1 MTEFISEVAITAK
14 TLPIIRNDVNYEMI
28 TDATLLSET
37 GFTLDLNLF
46 AIESE
51 LHGNLTL
58 NTKNMKPNQDVYM
71 GFIFKHVESVDTA
84 IKSEDQDSIA
94 LSDLE
99 VVKFKGFDGL
109 RAKVVY
115 PASDFSKASF
125 TVTDLFL
132 EQETIP
138 DIWSKGV
145 LGDHLASD
153 PLAHDWVIVKED
165 SYMICE
171 RNNCQINVH
180 FIRDFDTFDPRDH

>member
-1 MTEFISEVAITAK
+1 MTQFISEVSVAANA
-14 TLPIIRNDVNYEMI
+14 LPVIRNNVNYEMI
-28 TDATLLSET
+28 TDATLLSDT

-58 NTKNMKPNQDVYM
+58 NTKNMQPNQDVYM
-71 GFIFKHVESVDTA
+71 GFIFKHAELLETA
-84 IKSEDQDSIA
+84 LKTEDEDLSA

-99 VVKFKGFDGL
+99 AVKFKGFDGL
-109 RAKVVY
+109 RAKVSY
-115 PASDFSKASF
+115 SGSDFSKAAF

-132 EQETIP
+132 DQETVP
-138 DIWSKGV
+138 DLWSKGV
-145 LGDHLASD
+145 LGDHLFSD
-153 PLAHDWVIVKED
+153 PFAHDWVIVKED

-180 FIRDFDTFDPRDH
+180 FKRDFDTLDLRDH

>member
-1 MTEFISEVAITAK
+1 MTQFISEVSVAANA
-14 TLPIIRNDVNYEMI
+14 LPVIRNDVNYEMI
-28 TDATLLSET
+28 TDATLLSDT

-58 NTKNMKPNQDVYM
+58 NTKNMQPSQDVYM
-71 GFIFKHVESVDTA
+71 GFIFKHAELLETA
-84 IKSEDQDSIA
+84 LKTEDEDLSA

-99 VVKFKGFDGL
+99 AVKFKGFDGL
-109 RAKVVY
+109 RAKVSY
-115 PASDFSKASF
+115 SGSDFSKAAF

-132 EQETIP
+132 DQETVP
-138 DIWSKGV
+138 DLWSKGV
-145 LGDHLASD
+145 LGDHLFSD
-153 PLAHDWVIVKED
+153 PFANDWVIVKED

-180 FIRDFDTFDPRDH
+180 FKRDFDTLDLRDH

>member
-1 MTEFISEVAITAK
+1 MTQFISEVSVAANA
-14 TLPIIRNDVNYEMI
+14 LPVIRNDVNYEMI
-28 TDATLLSET
+28 TDATLLSDT

-58 NTKNMKPNQDVYM
+58 NTKNMQPSQDVYM
-71 GFIFKHVESVDTA
+71 GFIFKHAELLETA
-84 IKSEDQDSIA
+84 LKTEDEDLSA

-99 VVKFKGFDGL
+99 AVRFKGFDGL
-109 RAKVVY
+109 RAKVSY
-115 PASDFSKASF
+115 SGSDFSKAAF

-132 EQETIP
+132 DQETVP
-138 DIWSKGV
+138 DLWSKGV
-145 LGDHLASD
+145 LGDHLFSD
-153 PLAHDWVIVKED
+153 PFAHDWVIVKED

-180 FIRDFDTFDPRDH
+180 FKRDFDTLDLRDH

>member
-1 MTEFISEVAITAK
+1 MTQFISEVSVAANA
-14 TLPIIRNDVNYEMI
+14 LPVIRNDVNYEMI
-28 TDATLLSET
+28 TDATLLSDT

-58 NTKNMKPNQDVYM
+58 NTKNMQPSQDVYM
-71 GFIFKHVESVDTA
+71 GFIFKHAELLETA
-84 IKSEDQDSIA
+84 LKTEDEDLSA

-99 VVKFKGFDGL
+99 AVKFKGFDGL
-109 RAKVVY
+109 RAKVSY
-115 PASDFSKASF
+115 SGSDFSKAAF

-132 EQETIP
+132 DQETVP
-138 DIWSKGV
+138 DLWSKGV
-145 LGDHLASD
+145 LGDHLFSD

-180 FIRDFDTFDPRDH
+180 FKRDFDTLDLRDH